1 MPSAIGNVIR
11 MCPHNW
17 GAQALSDVTQKAA
30 MVTSQYCL
38 RSSTKRYRLVGV
50 YKLGRPVKQ
59 FVRITV
65 VDECCEQY
73 QGVPPPTH
81 SVT

>member
-1 MPSAIGNVIR
+1 MSPKKPPWSHLNIA
-11 MCPHNW
+11 
-17 GAQALSDVTQKAA
+17 
-30 MVTSQYCL
+30 
-38 RSSTKRYRLVGV
+38 STVASTRRYRLVGV
-50 YKLGRPVKQ
+50 YKLGKGPVKQ